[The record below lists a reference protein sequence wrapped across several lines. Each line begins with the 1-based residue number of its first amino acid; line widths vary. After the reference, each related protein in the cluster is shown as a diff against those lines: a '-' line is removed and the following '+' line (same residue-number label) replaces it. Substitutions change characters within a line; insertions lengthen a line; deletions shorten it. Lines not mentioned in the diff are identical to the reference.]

1 MFPVVKVP
9 DVHQRRRNEIREQ
22 KKIVSLF
29 LIRLNEADEGR
40 GGRTSNSTL
49 HKLIVQIRKDERKVR
64 LFTKNKREPLQW
76 RMPARSCERSPEGEN
91 IILAVWLHLLML
103 LLLFSDGC

>member
-49 HKLIVQIRKDERKVR
+49 PKLIVQIRKIRKDERKVR

-76 RMPARSCERSPEGEN
+76 RMPARSCE
-91 IILAVWLHLLML
+91 
-103 LLLFSDGC
+103 